1 MDDEPDSESTEITNG
16 GKRHRKKSTKRRYM
30 GFSTLYGGQALSSP
44 IPKGGRSRKSK
55 KSRKTRKNRKSRK
68 STKTRKSRKENS
80 IHARLYKKNGGG
92 IFFDDKL
99 SYEDCGALAKGRL
112 KLCTDRILR
121 DELSHDN
128 SPALA
133 EGRLKLC
140 AAEIRDELEKCL
152 DKNSQPST
160 VLPAN
165 SENN

>member
-1 MDDEPDSESTEITNG
+1 MDDEPNSESTEITNG

-92 IFFDDKL
+92 TFFNKPYSPDEC
-99 SYEDCGALAKGRL
+99 SAIANGRL
-112 KLCTDRILR
+112 KFCRNSD
-121 DELSHDN
+121 DFHD
-128 SPALA
+128 
-133 EGRLKLC
+133 C
-140 AAEIRDELEKCL
+140 AAGIRDELEKCL
-152 DKNSQPST
+152 KNSDSEEST
-160 VLPAN
+160 ALPASEESTALPAN